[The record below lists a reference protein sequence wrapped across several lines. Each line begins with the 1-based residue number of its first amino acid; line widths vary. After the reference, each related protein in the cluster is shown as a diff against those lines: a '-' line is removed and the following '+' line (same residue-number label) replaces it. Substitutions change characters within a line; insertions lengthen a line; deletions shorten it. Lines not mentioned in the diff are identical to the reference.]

1 MNNLTIN
8 QDVYTFATNG
18 GDSRTMRQAVFTVL
32 GAPIIYVTS
41 VLALRWLL
49 PELLTSSTM
58 SWLFN
63 PFFALGLCL
72 VIVAITFARLSK
84 GSAARFAVEI
94 DLNNRVIR
102 ARDRVQGVQMWED
115 AFEPENL
122 FIARIQVIV
131 QGEPYFYPTLV
142 YGDPERDPAFRFVS
156 MGSEALGNG
165 RVDERAAVPLS
176 GGVNNDSLVE
186 ESVPYSDRAVL
197 GYGELDELQH
207 LMRQL
212 GVS

>member
-8 QDVYTFATNG
+8 QGVYTFATNG
-18 GDSRTMRQAVFTVL
+18 GDARTMRQAVFAVL

-41 VLALRWLL
+41 VLALQWLL

-58 SWLFN
+58 SWLLN
-63 PFFALGLCL
+63 PFFVLGLSL

-165 RVDERAAVPLS
+165 RVDERAAVSLN

-207 LMRQL
+207 LMREL